1 MVDPFVSAHSGEH
14 RQYQRRV
21 HSLSVQ
27 RAGLRVIRDASVVC
41 VKTWALTMRN
51 VGINHVS
58 ASGSSSP
65 LPFLFLLFYLL
76 FHPSKQP
83 PPLATYLFVSSYF
96 FFHSVD
102 NFYSILEMWIV
113 GWQWNKRHILHDFS
127 LTHSCRWIISNTTS
141 ETFRCIW

>member
-65 LPFLFLLFYLL
+65 LPFLSPFVLSAIS
-76 FHPSKQP
+76 PSETTTISRYVP
-83 PPLATYLFVSSYF
+83 FRFSYF

-127 LTHSCRWIISNTTS
+127 LTHRCRWIISNTTS